1 LGGGAERE
9 TGDSEARVELD
20 DELLVDVLGHFLP
33 GGKTYRGGLEGLRV
47 HGQPA
52 GDIADPVLLE
62 AARRKLARSGRVFDL
77 DLIAGL
83 HVVAGDIDLV
93 PVYTDVAVVHKLT
106 GGGTGLREA
115 QQVNGAV
122 ESGLKELKEALAS
135 HTALALGEFKHAAEL
150 ALEQAVDET
159 ELLLFV

>member
-1 LGGGAERE
+1 MGGGAERE
-9 TGDSEARVELD
+9 NGDPEARVELD
-20 DELLVDVLGHFLP
+20 DELLVDVLGHLLT
-33 GGKTYRGGLEGLRV
+33 GGETDDGGLEGLGIHRE
-47 HGQPA
+47 PA
-52 GDIADPVLLE
+52 GDVADAVLLE
-62 AARRKLARSGRVFDL
+62 ATGGELARGRRVLDL
-77 DLIAGL
+77 DLVARL